1 MALITEV
8 WSAASL
14 DDYLLEQRPVAAAS
28 AAAPVVDL
36 RWPTLRTRAADAS
49 LAASHAVDAAASAAA
64 NANANVVARAAAAT
78 PRREYI
84 APDMRGLMMDVLSNI
99 PVKKVLVVD
108 ADEESAAQ
116 CSVCHELMQIGEHAR
131 QLPCRHAFHQH
142 CIDVWVLQHA
152 TCPNCRRSVIPDDND
167 DDDDDNTPAAPA
179 TDPHHH
185 HDKRTLRF

>member
-1 MALITEV
+1 MALITEA

-14 DDYLLEQRPVAAAS
+14 DDYLLEQRPVAASAS
-28 AAAPVVDL
+28 AAPVVDL

-64 NANANVVARAAAAT
+64 SANANVVARAAAAAAT

-131 QLPCRHAFHQH
+131 QLPCRHVFHQH

-152 TCPNCRRSVIPDDND
+152 TCPNCRRSVIPDDD
-167 DDDDDNTPAAPA
+167 DDSTPAAESGP
-179 TDPHHH
+179 DPHHH